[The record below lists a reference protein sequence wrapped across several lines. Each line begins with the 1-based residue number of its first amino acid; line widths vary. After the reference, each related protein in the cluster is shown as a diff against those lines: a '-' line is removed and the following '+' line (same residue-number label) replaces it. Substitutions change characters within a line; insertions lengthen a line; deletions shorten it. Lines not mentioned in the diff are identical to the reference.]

1 MLEWFTETS
10 GRQRLVFGLIGVVI
24 NGCLFFFGGVIWFW
38 LWAVAGAL
46 LLSSM
51 AGEW

>member
-1 MLEWFTETS
+1 M
-10 GRQRLVFGLIGVVI
+10 IGVVI

-38 LWAVAGAL
+38 LWAVAAVL
-46 LLSSM
+46 VLSSM